1 MAGTGSIAMTTP
13 NDFAPFLNDES
24 LSELVLNP
32 IVQPRRPRVARPC
45 RGMILRA
52 ALALVVFVILGAVA
66 VPAMAETA
74 TPRLRGDVTARQDI
88 LTLGDLVE
96 NVPPTLAARP
106 LFRAPNLGS
115 TGTIQSRRIAEAAA
129 ALGLGPVETGGR
141 IQIAVQRAARR
152 IGPAEIEVALK
163 RGLETT
169 YGLDTDMTTIRLDGE
184 APTMLAPVDLA
195 GQVSAIDL
203 VYDPR
208 THRVSAMVSLGDRQ
222 ASLRV
227 SGIVVEMRD
236 VAVLTRA
243 LSRGEPVREGDL
255 ALEKRPRDG
264 ISQDTQSS
272 ITAAIGEVA
281 QRGLPAGYALREG
294 DTAKPDL
301 VARGETVTIV
311 YSTPGISLSM
321 RGLANDSGRMGAV
334 VNVVNVA
341 SKKVLQ
347 ATVIG
352 PGRVSVGPG
361 GGPQL
366 QASAATTALR

>member
-1 MAGTGSIAMTTP
+1 MAGTGSFAMI
-13 NDFAPFLNDES
+13 DQHFAPHDDLAEVV
-24 LSELVLNP
+24 LSP
-32 IVQPRRPRVARPC
+32 ITQPRRPRAPLPAP
-45 RGMILRA
+45 GMLIRA
-52 ALALVVFVILGAVA
+52 ALALVLFVILGAVA

-74 TPRLRGDVTARQDI
+74 APRLRGDVTAKTDI

-96 NVPPTLAARP
+96 NVPPALADRP
-106 LFRAPNLGS
+106 LFRAPALGS
-115 TGTIQSRRIAEAAA
+115 TGTIQSRRITEAATG
-129 ALGLGPVETGGR
+129 LGLGPVETGGR
-141 IQIAVQRAARR
+141 LQIAVQRAARR
-152 IGPAEIEVALK
+152 VGPAEIEVALK
-163 RGLETT
+163 RGLETGF
-169 YGLDTDMTTIRLDGE
+169 GLETNLMTIRLDGE
-184 APTMLAPVDLA
+184 APSMLAPLDLA
-195 GQVSAIDL
+195 GQATAIDM
-203 VYDPR
+203 VYDQR
-208 THRVSAMVSLGDRQ
+208 SHRVSALVSLGDRQ

-227 SGIVVEMRD
+227 SGVVVEMRE
-236 VAVLTRA
+236 VAVLARG
-243 LSRGEPVREGDL
+243 LNRGEPIREGDL
-255 ALEKRPRDG
+255 VLEKRPRDG
-264 ISQDTQSS
+264 VGTDVQSS
-272 ITAAIGEVA
+272 VTAALGEVA
-281 QRGLPAGYALREG
+281 QRSLPAGTVLREG

-321 RGLANDSGRMGAV
+321 RGLANDAGRMGAV

>member
-1 MAGTGSIAMTTP
+1 MAGTGFLVMT
-13 NDFAPFLNDES
+13 DHAFASPDDLAE
-24 LSELVLNP
+24 VTLNP
-32 IVQPRRPRVARPC
+32 IVQPRRPRAPLPAP
-45 RGMILRA
+45 GMLIRA
-52 ALALVVFVILGAVA
+52 ALALAVFVILGVVA
-66 VPAMAETA
+66 MPAMAETVV
-74 TPRLRGDVTARQDI
+74 PRLRGDVTAKNDI

-96 NVPPTLAARP
+96 NVPPTLATRP
-106 LFRAPNLGS
+106 LFRAPALGS

-129 ALGLGPVETGGR
+129 GLGLGAVETGGR
-141 IQIAVQRAARR
+141 VQIAVQRAARR
-152 IGPAEIEVALK
+152 VGPAEIETALK
-163 RGLETT
+163 RGLETG
-169 YGLDTDMTTIRLDGE
+169 YGLDTDLMTIRLDGE
-184 APTMLAPVDLA
+184 APMMLAPLDLA
-195 GQVSAIDL
+195 GQASAIDM

-208 THRVSAMVSLGDRQ
+208 SHRVSALVSLGERQ

-227 SGIVVEMRD
+227 SGVVVEMRE
-236 VAVLTRA
+236 VAVLARG
-243 LSRGEPVREGDL
+243 LNRGEPIREGDL
-255 ALEKRPRDG
+255 VLEKRPRDG
-264 ISQDTQSS
+264 LNADVQSTV
-272 ITAAIGEVA
+272 TAALGEVA
-281 QRGLPAGYALREG
+281 QRSLPAGSVLREG

-311 YSTPGISLSM
+311 YATPGISLSM
-321 RGLANDSGRMGAV
+321 RGLANDNGRMGAV